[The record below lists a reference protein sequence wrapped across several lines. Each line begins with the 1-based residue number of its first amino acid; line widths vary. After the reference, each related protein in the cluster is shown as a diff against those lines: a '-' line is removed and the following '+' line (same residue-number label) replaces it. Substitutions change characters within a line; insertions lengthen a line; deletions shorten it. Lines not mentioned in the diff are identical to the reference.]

1 MVKCLNH
8 LPSSTPAQQSYTWL
22 LSRGFRILQIAHSWA
37 LATAPRYS
45 HLCDSFWTTAI
56 TIPKPLKGSWKK
68 RVKQVGG
75 AMPCGKMCVYVC
87 EHAELCYLKSQVS
100 VCKQE
105 QGVADSAG
113 DTTMALGFGESG
125 REDVHHDRIAACT
138 ATLDFRDAQKGEGRE
153 MSRNSKLLEN
163 YMVFK
168 QPQPNTPKMGG
179 EID

>member
-8 LPSSTPAQQSYTWL
+8 LPSSTAAQHSCTWL
-22 LSRGFRILQIAHSWA
+22 LSRELRILQIAQSWA
-37 LATAPRYS
+37 LATAPSNS

-75 AMPCGKMCVYVC
+75 AMPCGKMWVYVR
-87 EHAELCYLKSQVS
+87 ELCYLKIQVS

-113 DTTMALGFGESG
+113 DTTVVLGFGESG

-138 ATLDFRDAQKGEGRE
+138 ATLDFRDAQKVKGRE

-168 QPQPNTPKMGG
+168 QPPPSTSKMGG
-179 EID
+179 EVD